1 MANNL
6 SDIKVVPGSKFE
18 HFRRGQGIG
27 TGNGKTAGKGQKG
40 QGAHAH
46 TKKNGFEGGQ
56 TPIARRLPKFGV
68 RKTHK
73 NRKTVYAAVNL
84 FRLESSFKDGETVNA
99 ATLIEKGI
107 IKNEFD
113 GVKILAKGELTK
125 KLTVE
130 AKAFSGKAKEAIES
144 VGGTAKV
151 IE

>member
-1 MANNL
+1 MKLSIGNL
-6 SDIKVVPGSKFE
+6 YVKDVVLGE
-18 HFRRGQGIG
+18 E
-27 TGNGKTAGKGQKG
+27 N
-40 QGAHAH
+40 
-46 TKKNGFEGGQ
+46 
-56 TPIARRLPKFGV
+56 
-68 RKTHK
+68 
-73 NRKTVYAAVNL
+73 
-84 FRLESSFKDGETVNA
+84 SFKDGETVNA